1 MKETL
6 GALFVPVD
14 LHDTGRF
21 LKEESKI
28 DMPPSPPWKP
38 ASQEMAQIQIFIMG
52 VNAGLDKLS
61 TPHRTFCV

>member
-6 GALFVPVD
+6 RALSVPVD
-14 LHDTGRF
+14 LPDTGRF

-28 DMPPSPPWKP
+28 DMPSSPLWKP

-52 VNAGLDKLS
+52 VNVGLDKTS
-61 TPHRTFCV
+61 APHRTFRV